1 MLMRSQQ
8 SRWHDARRRIAWLAD
23 SFIAE
28 LLVHGKPSEVS
39 ATALDALLAVEL
51 EAVAVEERSCGK
63 TGKSGNPRGANRV
76 QRGLDA
82 MVKAACDTATS
93 ERRMSEE
100 KVEVAVERIRSEACE
115 DAVRL
120 GDDGMKVSQAILPAC
135 GIRWDWC
142 PRGNLLWRI
151 VGRCQR
157 ANRSGISLDHAWQ
170 VGGLV
175 WSFVHRS
182 AQNRLTYDYAV
193 SFRHIQRISQQKPQV
208 CEIARKLGIPL
219 SSAHRV
225 SKRLKG

>member
-1 MLMRSQQ
+1 
-8 SRWHDARRRIAWLAD
+8 
-23 SFIAE
+23 
-28 LLVHGKPSEVS
+28 VHGKASEVS

-63 TGKSGNPRGANRV
+63 TGKCGNPRGANRV

-82 MVKAACDTATS
+82 MVKAAGDTATS

-100 KVEVAVERIRSEACE
+100 KVEVAVERIGSEPCE
-115 DAVRL
+115 DSVRL
-120 GDDGMKVSQAILPAC
+120 GDDGMKVSQALLPAC

-151 VGRCQR
+151 VRRCQR

-182 AQNRLTYDYAV
+182 AQNRLTYVLANK
-193 SFRHIQRISQQKPQV
+193 SRRV